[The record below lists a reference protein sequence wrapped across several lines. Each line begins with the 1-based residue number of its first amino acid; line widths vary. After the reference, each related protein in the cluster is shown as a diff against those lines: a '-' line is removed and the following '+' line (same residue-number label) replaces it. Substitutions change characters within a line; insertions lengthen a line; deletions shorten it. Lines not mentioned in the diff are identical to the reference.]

1 MPSISRQ
8 LTFSLLA
15 VFVGLFGTFGIY
27 FYISSQKALRNQFD
41 EGLRLKALLL
51 MRVTEQRNHDLRVH
65 LPLIKL
71 PAFLQEFS
79 AAEGRSAFQFWN
91 ARKETVLRSESLG
104 QTQLERR
111 EDVARDPFAWDLT
124 LANGRPGRALRMKYI
139 PRLDA
144 EHDPDI
150 APDEVTL
157 VVASNRE
164 LLDDALFWQQITF
177 AIGLTVVLGVVGW
190 LVPAILRH
198 GLQPLRRLRVQA
210 EQIDAHSLKERI
222 PTQGMPLELAPI
234 CDCLNGLLSR
244 LEHSFERE
252 RRYSSDVAHEL
263 LTPLAELRSLC
274 EFALRYPDSDQRESI
289 EQSLAI
295 LLRTEKVVIMLM
307 DLCRAEQKNARA
319 EACTET
325 VAVAAFLAGRLHGL
339 EAGAAA
345 RGLSFRSTIPETAQ
359 VRADPTLLGS
369 ILTNLLSNAIDY
381 AAPGSEIQIT
391 WTATES
397 RFQLAVSN
405 EAADFSRDDLPHF
418 FDRFWRKDKARS
430 GSGHSGLGLPLSR
443 ELAQLMGFTLTAES
457 PAEKRVTLVLAGAL
471 PAS

>member
-15 VFVGLFGTFGIY
+15 VFVGLFGAFGIY
-27 FYISSQKALRNQFD
+27 FYVNSQKALRNQFD
-41 EGLRLKALLL
+41 EGLRLKAMLL

-65 LPLIKL
+65 MPLIKA

-91 ARKETVLRSESLG
+91 ARGETVLRSESLG
-104 QTQLERR
+104 SAQLDSR
-111 EDVARDPFAWDLT
+111 EDVPRDQFAWDLT
-124 LANGRPGRALRMKYI
+124 MANGRPGRALRIKYV

-144 EHDPDI
+144 AHDPAI
-150 APDEVTL
+150 SPDAMTL

-164 LLDDALFWQQITF
+164 SLDGALLWQQITL
-177 AIGLTVVLGVVGW
+177 AVGLTVALGIVGG
-190 LVPAILRH
+190 LVPTILRH
-198 GLQPLRRLRVQA
+198 GLQPLRRLRMQA

-222 PTQGMPLELAPI
+222 PTRGMPLELAPI

-244 LEHSFERE
+244 LERSFERE

-263 LTPLAELRSLC
+263 LTPLAELRSLG
-274 EFALRYPDSDQRESI
+274 EFALRYPDSDPRESI
-289 EQSLAI
+289 AQSLVI
-295 LLRTEKVVIMLM
+295 LLRTERVVTMLM
-307 DLCRAEQKNARA
+307 DLCRAEQKNSQAG
-319 EACTET
+319 CTELI
-325 VAVAAFLAGRLHGL
+325 AVQALLSGRLHAL
-339 EAGAAA
+339 ESGAAG
-345 RGLSFRSTIPETAQ
+345 RGLSFRITIPESAQ

-381 AAPGSEIQIT
+381 ATPGSEIQIT
-391 WTATES
+391 WTGGES
-397 RFQLAVSN
+397 RFALAVSN
-405 EAADFSRDDLPHF
+405 VAADFARDDLIHF

-457 PAEKRVTLVLAGAL
+457 PGETRVTLVLAGAL
-471 PAS
+471 PLG